1 MLEPRYYMMLY
12 YVVLLLFTIYYALKY
27 NIHNEFQ
34 NKKVSSIYVF
44 SLFFFITFRPI
55 TDKFG
60 FGDTEVYARHFSFA
74 QGMPIN
80 LEAKDLGFEVIQHFC
95 SSYDIVVFFGIFA
108 ILYLIPQY
116 YSCRKMFPDKYAV
129 AFFILISSFSFMG
142 YGVNGIRNGAAVSL
156 VMLGMTCGSIPFKI
170 ICFLIGAS
178 IHKSVLLP
186 ILGYII
192 ALFYNQPK
200 HYLVVWGCVLVL
212 SLFFA
217 SSLSSILMEI
227 DFVNDDRLS
236 GYVNGSFEDMNTAMR
251 TGFRFDF
258 LAYSIIPMYIGYK
271 YLKSNE
277 DKKTNEDK
285 IYNSLYCTYVIANAF
300 WLLTVYVPYNNRFA
314 YLSWFLYPLLVSY
327 PYLRNN
333 QTLSRTPVTTIN
345 IKRLIII
352 NFLFTYLMWL
362 R

>member
-12 YVVLLLFTIYYALKY
+12 YAVLMLLTIYYASKY

-34 NKKVSSIYVF
+34 NKKISSVYVF
-44 SLFFFITFRPI
+44 LLFCFIAFRPI

-60 FGDTEVYARHFSFA
+60 FGDTEVYARHLSFA

-95 SSYDIVVFFGIFA
+95 SSYDVVVFFGLFA
-108 ILYLIPQY
+108 ILYLVPQY
-116 YSCRKMFPDKYAV
+116 FSCRKMFPDTYAV
-129 AFFILISSFSFMG
+129 AFLILISSFSFIG

-156 VMLGMTCGSIPFKI
+156 VMLGMTYGPIPFKI
-170 ICFLIGAS
+170 FCFLIGAS
-178 IHKSVLLP
+178 IHKSALLP
-186 ILGYII
+186 ILGYILT
-192 ALFYNQPK
+192 LFYNKPK
-200 HYLVVWGCVLVL
+200 HYLVVWGGVLVL

-217 SSLSSILMEI
+217 SSLSSILMAY
-227 DFVNDDRLS
+227 DFFNDDRFS
-236 GYVNGSFEDMNTAMR
+236 GYVYGSFEDMNTAMR

-271 YLKSNE
+271 YLKS
-277 DKKTNEDK
+277 TEDK
-285 IYNSLYCTYVIANAF
+285 IYNRLYCTYVVANAF

-314 YLSWFLYPLLVSY
+314 YLSWFLYPLLISY
-327 PYLRNN
+327 PYLKDY
-333 QTLSRTPVTTIN
+333 QTLSLTPITT